1 MNFEIITGKPW
12 WFILFCLLTGAL
24 YAFTLYRKE
33 QLLEEVRPW
42 LKKLMAA
49 FRFVVVTV
57 LAFLLLSP
65 LIRTIFREVEK
76 PVIIVAQDNSQSILM
91 GTDTSAFKKTYSEN
105 FTGMIDQL
113 KKNYEVRTFSFGD
126 QVKDKIDF
134 DFTDKQTD
142 ISKLFYEAG
151 LKFANRNVGAI
162 ILASDGLYNTGS
174 NPLYADHSLN
184 IPVYTI
190 ALGDTSVKKDIL
202 ISKVNHNRV
211 AILGNTFPVE
221 IVIDARQCSGE
232 KAGLTIEKDSS
243 VLFSRVINVAGNKYH
258 ASIPVFIEAKQ
269 KGIQQ
274 YKIKIENLPGEMNFV
289 NNEVSIFVEV
299 TESRNKVLVLANS
312 PHPDIGALKSI
323 IESNQNYEVK
333 QQFVKNFDGN
343 INDFNLLI
351 LHQLPSFGN
360 NANGIIDRLKS
371 SDIPV
376 LFILGAQTDI
386 NLFNQLSTGI
396 SISESRNRLNE
407 VQAIPAKDF
416 SLFTVSDELLNYI
429 SALPPLVSPFGMYR
443 SQSNIYTLLYQQVGS
458 VRTEQ
463 PLLFFNQQETKR
475 IGVLAAEGIWRWRLK
490 EFSENNNTNFTN
502 EFVTKIVQYLSVKEK
517 RTPFRIQYKNNFSEN
532 EPLQFDGELYNDA
545 GEMVNSPDVKM
556 TITDSE
562 KKSYRFAFSKTG
574 NAYTLNAG
582 NLPVGKYKFRAETKL
597 GDKLFSENGEFSIS
611 ALQLESG
618 ETIANHQLLYALSNK
633 TGGEM
638 VYPAQLNELAK
649 MIEAR
654 EEIKPVTY
662 TQKKLKDLINLK
674 WVFALLMF
682 FLSAEWFLRKR
693 SGAY

>member
-1 MNFEIITGKPW
+1 
-12 WFILFCLLTGAL
+12 ILFCLLTGAL